1 MFSQIVV
8 TKEVPANVIA
18 RVNHTD
24 STLQINPDQWLSLDH
39 YGKEFVLLHEMSHL
53 ILNETDEVKT
63 NYKAITMFLE
73 RGNLKGDILQ
83 RRAWL
88 IRLPQEKWS
97 NAIAGDGLF
106 KMIGELTKL
115 IDTGLNKLFPDK
127 DNKQQ
132 RDHESEMFEK
142 VSDENS
148 KNRFWETVMSDN
160 SSQNTV
166 LIIGGV
172 ALVVIGF
179 LFYKSI

>member
-1 MFSQIVV
+1 MFSQIVI

-24 STLQINPDQWLSLDH
+24 STLQINPDQWMVLDH

-63 NYKAITMFLE
+63 NFNAITMFLE
-73 RGNLKGDILQ
+73 RGNLKGDLLQ
-83 RRAWL
+83 RRSWL

-97 NAIAGDGLF
+97 NAGDGFF
-106 KMIGELTKL
+106 KMIGDLSKL
-115 IDTGLNKLFPDK
+115 VETGLDKLFPDK

-132 RDHESEMFEK
+132 REFESQMYEK
-142 VSDENS
+142 VTEENS